1 MTRGRVSRLV
11 AMTLAG
17 AVLLSLGSPAVAVL
31 ASPGSHVVM
40 PTSADKKVLEATFIA
55 YKLHTNGMIASDKI
69 KWSRVRP
76 SDPLAPLVAYD
87 ASDHRYW
94 ALANFA
100 LVLPASYK
108 AEVSFQDGGS
118 YGVYVRTVSGHWR
131 MKGYAGVPLCPSIV
145 PPVVAHLWHLVHYGG
160 C

>member
-1 MTRGRVSRLV
+1 MLRGRVSRL
-11 AMTLAG
+11 M
-17 AVLLSLGSPAVAVL
+17 SLAVASVAL
-31 ASPGSHVVM
+31 LTLSGPVVAASASPGSHVVV
-40 PTSADKKVLEATFIA
+40 PSSVDKKVLESTFIA
-55 YKLHTNGMIASDKI
+55 YKLHTHAMVASDRI

-76 SDPLAPLVAYD
+76 SDPLAPLMAYD
-87 ASDHRYW
+87 AADHRFW

-131 MKGYAGVPLCPSIV
+131 MKGYAGIPLCPSIV
-145 PPVVAHLWHLVHYGG
+145 PAPVAHLWHLVHYGG

>member
-1 MTRGRVSRLV
+1 MRGWRVARF
-11 AMTLAG
+11 
-17 AVLLSLGSPAVAVL
+17 AVLTTVGVALSLVVAPLAVV
-31 ASPGSHVVM
+31 ASPGSHVV
-40 PTSADKKVLEATFIA
+40 TATGADKKVLKSTFIA
-55 YKLHTNGMIASDKI
+55 YKLHEHAMVASDRI

-76 SDPLAPLVAYD
+76 SDPLSPLIAYD
-87 ASDHRYW
+87 ALDHHYW

-118 YGVYVRTVSGHWR
+118 YGVYVRTVSGRWR
-131 MKGYAGVPLCPSIV
+131 MKGYAGVPLCPSVV
-145 PPVVAHLWHLVHYGG
+145 PAPVAHLWHLVHYGG